1 MNSWHVACNVVII
14 TKMNILRMKNRTE
27 TNIQGQ
33 TESTTFEQV
42 REFVTG
48 LLQQGNSPQEVAQ
61 SLTYTAVEMSLQLA
75 ENKLSVLPILM
86 DSMARAAHAYEA
98 SNEQQIDHE
107 VMFESCDLQ
116 NATIH

>member
-1 MNSWHVACNVVII
+1 MNL
-14 TKMNILRMKNRTE
+14 LRMKNITE
-27 TNIQGQ
+27 TDIQGQ

-48 LLQQGNSPQEVAQ
+48 LLQQGITPQEVAQ

-75 ENKLSVLPILM
+75 ENKLSVVPILM
-86 DSMARAAHAYEA
+86 DSMTRAAHAYETY
-98 SNEQQIDHE
+98 NEQQSDDE
-107 VMFESCDLQ
+107 VALESCDLL